1 MRQTLLTF
9 TSAGFDVFKAAIALA
24 TDERCSRATTFSTT
38 EGW

>member
-9 TSAGFDVFKAAIALA
+9 ASAGFDVFKAAIALA
-24 TDERCSRATTFSTT
+24 TDERCSRATAFFTS